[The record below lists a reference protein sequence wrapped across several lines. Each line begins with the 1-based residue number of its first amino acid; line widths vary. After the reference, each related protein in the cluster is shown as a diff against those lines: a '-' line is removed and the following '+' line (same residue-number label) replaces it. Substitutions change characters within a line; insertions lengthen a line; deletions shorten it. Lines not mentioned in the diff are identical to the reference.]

1 MQLSTS
7 VREFFRR
14 CLQMGCSGG
23 LNVTLQIGSGYPHW
37 SEEVTFSAFV
47 ALAIA
52 ASWGAACRP
61 SRAFTGAG
69 SIAEQG
75 VAKID
80 WNRIDSRF
88 VEDYVYEHINA
99 PKWVHFLAIDH
110 PSIVDDDDDV
120 DDVWFCT
127 PGFSSGL
134 GLGLSSFQG
143 STKSK
148 LPISGT
154 ESRIQSSVFSKVDDN
169 ENQNPNLSTSP
180 PNQQA
185 NSLKAAIKSSSERKK
200 PTVIDDISQPRVKLA
215 TRARERETEEKKIQ
229 GEEAVVEKERKP
241 LLEKPVVM
249 QNGIDIAKERERIKE
264 SRTHESE
271 AEDIAPPLSL
281 NLENVK
287 NKDKELLQIRVNPPS
302 PQCFSAPIK
311 TTTPSKAP
319 ISKVTE
325 MGFLQEVKQNKDTKT
340 DKPRSRA
347 STASAITNVDVTDGS
362 QARALDVFWFLEPCT
377 LSE

>member
-1 MQLSTS
+1 M
-7 VREFFRR
+7 E
-14 CLQMGCSGG
+14 
-23 LNVTLQIGSGYPHW
+23 P
-37 SEEVTFSAFV
+37 
-47 ALAIA
+47 
-52 ASWGAACRP
+52 
-61 SRAFTGAG
+61 
-69 SIAEQG
+69 
-75 VAKID
+75 AKID

-127 PGFSSGL
+127 PGG
-134 GLGLSSFQG
+134 Q
-143 STKSK
+143 TQ
-148 LPISGT
+148 
-154 ESRIQSSVFSKVDDN
+154 IQSSVFSKVDDN

-200 PTVIDDISQPRVKLA
+200 PTLKSTLSTRNLFAGRDILSHISEFCNELKKLA

-264 SRTHESE
+264 YWIRKVCLCCVILCRSRTHESE